1 MRLFVTLLTVILFSP
16 LSLMAD
22 TVSVYQYT
30 GGNFNY
36 VVAPITT
43 SDYVTGTFTT
53 PTLGDNLY
61 QAPLDVYSYDFT
73 DGVDEM
79 TGAYTVIGN
88 VSTDATGAIVQWSLQ
103 LGPDGHGCGLEGG
116 YEPYAS
122 RSIDQCIFSQ
132 GPYVESSNFGET
144 LPDTSASWKL
154 VSSFE
159 TPEPSTLALVGTGIL
174 GLAGAARRKFSR
186 T

>member
-1 MRLFVTLLTVILFSP
+1 MRLSTTLLTVLLFSP
-16 LSLMAD
+16 LHLMAD

-30 GGNFNY
+30 GGDFNY

-43 SDYVTGTFTT
+43 SDYVTGTFMA
-53 PTLGDNLY
+53 PTLGDNLSY
-61 QAPLDVYSYDFT
+61 VPLDVYSYDFT
-73 DGVDEM
+73 DGVDQM
-79 TGAYTVIGN
+79 TGEYTIIGY
-88 VSTDATGAIVQWSLQ
+88 VSTDAIGAIVAWELQ
-103 LGPDGHGCGLEGG
+103 LGPDGHGCGLDGG

-144 LPDTSASWKL
+144 LPDTSASWTL

-159 TPEPSTLALVGTGIL
+159 TPEPSTLGLVGTGFVIL
-174 GLAGAARRKFSR
+174 MMKCRRS